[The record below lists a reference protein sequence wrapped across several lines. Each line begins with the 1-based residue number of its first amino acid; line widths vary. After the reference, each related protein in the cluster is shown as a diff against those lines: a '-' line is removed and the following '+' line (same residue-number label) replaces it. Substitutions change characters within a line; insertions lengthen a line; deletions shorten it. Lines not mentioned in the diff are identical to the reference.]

1 MQSAAIADG
10 EISSSEK
17 IIAAADTN
25 IHTKAF
31 GIRVSSSSSPKRQAE
46 KSSLNKRMSP
56 KGIQGVTS
64 WQGEKY
70 RRRTSHGTKHLDI
83 LTNIQLSGV
92 IFYLHGK

>member
-1 MQSAAIADG
+1 MADG

-17 IIAAADTN
+17 IIAAAETN
-25 IHTKAF
+25 VHSTKKAF
-31 GIRVSSSSSPKRQAE
+31 GMRVSSSSSPKRQAE
-46 KSSLNKRMSP
+46 KSSLNKRSTSP

-83 LTNIQLSGV
+83 LTNIQLTGV
-92 IFYLHGK
+92 IVYLHDGK